1 MYDVTCLSNWA
12 FIMTGYQI
20 DKTAHAIIY
29 FLEAGV
35 AHLGKTK
42 LMKLMFFAD
51 KYHLEHYAKSLFH
64 DTYLKLPFGPVPVVT
79 LNTIDSINEVE
90 REDFEPLVQQFLHW
104 VDVQEVGESKVKK
117 MRFEAKCPFDACL
130 FSRSELE
137 ALSYTA
143 ETFKDHTAVALS
155 ELSHQLPA
163 YFQTANNNIITEAMI
178 APEHA
183 DFLIHLMTDHLALQE
198 TLR

>member
-1 MYDVTCLSNWA
+1 
-12 FIMTGYQI
+12 MTGYHI
-20 DKTAHAIIY
+20 DKVAQAIIY

-64 DTYLKLPFGPVPVVT
+64 DTYLKMPFGPVPIVT
-79 LNTIDSINEVE
+79 LNTIDSVNEVE
-90 REDFEPLVQQFLHW
+90 REDFEPLVQQLLHW
-104 VDVQEVGESKVKK
+104 VDVQEVGESRVRK
-117 MRFEAKCPFDACL
+117 MRFEAKCAFDARW

-137 ALSYTA
+137 TLSYIA
-143 ETFKDHTAVALS
+143 ETFKDHTAVVLS

-163 YFQTANNNIITEAMI
+163 YFQTENNNIISEAMI
-178 APEHA
+178 APQHA
-183 DFLIHLMTDHLALQE
+183 DFLMQLAADQQKLQEALQ
-198 TLR
+198 